1 MAPWE
6 KWRRLVA
13 KAGVCSEGRAAVTLL
28 VGNPD
33 DAAEEDIGNEG
44 GAFVGQLNVVGRVWK
59 PIAGLLSSSLTCN
72 SEKMNSE
79 LLLNMIFDRM
89 EN

>member
-1 MAPWE
+1 MEPWE

-13 KAGVCSEGRAAVTLL
+13 KAGVCSEGRAAVTSL

-33 DAAEEDIGNEG
+33 DAAEENIGNEEDT
-44 GAFVGQLNVVGRVWK
+44 FVGQLNVGRVWK
-59 PIAGLLSSSLTCN
+59 PIAGLLSFSLTCN
-72 SEKMNSE
+72 SGKMNSE